1 MDLGGLRVVLCLR
14 WGELASYDTNPEHP
28 GLWERLS
35 RMCFPSWRAN
45 PAGSSAEPSWSAGVW
60 PGCGIEG
67 IGLSFSIGMSKNCW
81 WPQVCFGAPGWE
93 PGREGVQA
101 HFSRK
106 WSKQAKCSH
115 G

>member
-1 MDLGGLRVVLCLR
+1 MDLGGLR
-14 WGELASYDTNPEHP
+14 WGELASCDTNPEHP

-45 PAGSSAEPSWSAGVW
+45 PAGSSAQPSWSAGVW
-60 PGCGIEG
+60 PGCGIEE
-67 IGLSFSIGMSKNCW
+67 IGLSFSIGMSKNC
-81 WPQVCFGAPGWE
+81 WE

-106 WSKQAKCSH
+106 WSRQAKCSH